1 MRMGL
6 GSWLLSAFYLTVA
19 PRITYDAHREQFGR
33 ARSHVCLRLIQRVH
47 DSEAFLSPLN
57 RDAMVEWLIAPGSE

>member
-1 MRMGL
+1 MRMRDN
-6 GSWLLSAFYLTVA
+6 LSILPDFSGAYNIA
-19 PRITYDAHREQFGR
+19 YDAHREQYGR